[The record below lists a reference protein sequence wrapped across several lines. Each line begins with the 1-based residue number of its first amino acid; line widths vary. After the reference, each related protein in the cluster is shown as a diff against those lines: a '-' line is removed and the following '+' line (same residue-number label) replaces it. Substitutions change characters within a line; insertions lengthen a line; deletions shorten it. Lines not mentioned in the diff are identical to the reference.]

1 MQSEINNLYF
11 TTMSKLIIPKWIEE
25 GPKDLEYKTYKF
37 LQRVN
42 ELENMIPHSLM
53 STLWEIDDT
62 LDYLYRYDA
71 VKQTAIVPSIEFM
84 GFPWEDLELVF
95 TTQEELDTDE
105 IVDAIYE
112 DAIDKFESLHEMCR
126 KEWRA
131 IEDGLGCSYI
141 GDKKYFLSGGF
152 VFITTPDSKMHIYF
166 FNKPSKNYMM
176 SWKDFKMQH
185 IKTQTYNQEDY
196 IKTLEELQDKKSD
209 RILIKADLKN
219 HTKLEG
225 HAITVVNSM
234 VFSLLHRDYAF

>member
-1 MQSEINNLYF
+1 
-11 TTMSKLIIPKWIEE
+11 MSKLITPKWIEE
-25 GPKDLEYKTYKF
+25 GLKDLEYKTYKF
-37 LQRVN
+37 LQRVK
-42 ELENMIPHSLM
+42 ELDEMIPHSLM
-53 STLWEIDDT
+53 SSLWEIDDT

-71 VKQTAIVPSIEFM
+71 VKQTATVPSIEFM
-84 GFPWEDLELVF
+84 GFPFEDLELVF
-95 TTQEELDTDE
+95 TSQDELDTDE

-112 DAIDKFESLHEMCR
+112 QAIDKFEVLHEKCR
-126 KEWRA
+126 KEWRQ
-131 IEDGLGCSYI
+131 IESGLSCSYI

-185 IKTQTYNQEDY
+185 IKTQTYNKDEY
-196 IKTLEELQDKKSD
+196 IKTLEELHDKKSD

-219 HTKLEG
+219 DTKLEG